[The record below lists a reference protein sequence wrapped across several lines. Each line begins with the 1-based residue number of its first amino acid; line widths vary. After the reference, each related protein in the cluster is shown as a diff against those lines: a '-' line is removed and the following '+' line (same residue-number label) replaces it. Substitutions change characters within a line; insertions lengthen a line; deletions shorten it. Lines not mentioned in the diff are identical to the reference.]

1 MIPSNTSV
9 LGVCP
14 DMHSRRP
21 DMHFRRPVEVAP
33 TKDAFFY
40 QERCLVTVLAVSLGI
55 GMHAYLQLRDLDLIK
70 NLM

>member
-9 LGVCP
+9 LGVC
-14 DMHSRRP
+14 P

-40 QERCLVTVLAVSLGI
+40 QERCLVTVLAASLDI
-55 GMHAYLQLRDLDLIK
+55 GMHAHLQLRGLGLTK
-70 NLM
+70 MLM